1 MVASRGRGAI
11 WKRSWPTNKQRPV
24 CPFGQVVIGRI
35 TWTMVWN
42 HSIIRPMVSN
52 HWKPLK
58 PMIKRLEKRNSMTM
72 VTKSSQTIDICN
84 GLFEKNYW
92 QCWDT
97 LIGNINYLRLF
108 DKKGANVADF
118 PAAVFLRPA
127 QPVWIIW
134 KSDWWIEEEGGINL
148 IWNQLIE
155 DSQPKFKTNKK
166 LNTCL
171 AALNVSTL
179 PGVLLVLALVAMP
192 EGAPLFFSWKF
203 PSNFCTN

>member
-1 MVASRGRGAI
+1 
-11 WKRSWPTNKQRPV
+11 
-24 CPFGQVVIGRI
+24 
-35 TWTMVWN
+35 MVWN

-58 PMIKRLEKRNSMTM
+58 PMIKRLEKRNSMT
-72 VTKSSQTIDICN
+72 
-84 GLFEKNYW
+84 NYW

-97 LIGNINYLRLF
+97 LVGNINYLRLF

-118 PAAVFLRPA
+118 PAAVLLRPA

-134 KSDWWIEEEGGINL
+134 KWLMDWRGGRL
-148 IWNQLIE
+148 KLDLKSADWRLSTKVQNQ
-155 DSQPKFKTNKK
+155 QKQ
-166 LNTCL
+166 NTCL
-171 AALNVSTL
+171 AALDVSAL

>member
-1 MVASRGRGAI
+1 
-11 WKRSWPTNKQRPV
+11 
-24 CPFGQVVIGRI
+24 
-35 TWTMVWN
+35 MVWN

-58 PMIKRLEKRNSMTM
+58 PMIKRLEKRNSMT
-72 VTKSSQTIDICN
+72 
-84 GLFEKNYW
+84 NYW

-97 LIGNINYLRLF
+97 LVGNINYLRLF

-134 KSDWWIEEEGGINL
+134 KWLMDWRGGRHKL
-148 IWNQLIE
+148 DLKSADWRLSTKVQNQ
-155 DSQPKFKTNKK
+155 QKQ
-166 LNTCL
+166 NTCL
-171 AALNVSTL
+171 AALDVSAL

>member
-1 MVASRGRGAI
+1 
-11 WKRSWPTNKQRPV
+11 
-24 CPFGQVVIGRI
+24 
-35 TWTMVWN
+35 MVWN

-58 PMIKRLEKRNSMTM
+58 PMIKRLEKRNSMT
-72 VTKSSQTIDICN
+72 
-84 GLFEKNYW
+84 NYW

-97 LIGNINYLRLF
+97 LVGNINYLRLF

-134 KSDWWIEEEGGINL
+134 KGLMDWRGGWL
-148 IWNQLIE
+148 KLDLKSADWRLSTKVQNQ
-155 DSQPKFKTNKK
+155 QKQ
-166 LNTCL
+166 NTCL
-171 AALNVSTL
+171 AALDVSAL

-192 EGAPLFFSWKF
+192 ESAPLCFSWKF